1 MTPFWRDPHKRN
13 VLLCALFLLIL
24 VLLFLRHALVPA
36 ADQILGQGYDSRG
49 LTYLW
54 YQTVRGAL
62 GAGHLPLW
70 DGKLFSGYPFLVNP
84 QVGFFY
90 PPAWIPIILPLRL
103 GVSWYAVFHLWLG
116 GLGMVLFVRWMS
128 RSWLGGLLAGLVFTF
143 SAFMAV
149 RLWEG
154 HFGLIATHVWLP
166 WMLLALAWSVGRGNI
181 WPAVIAAVPLALAI
195 LAGHITSL
203 LYVGLIW
210 GFFVIYL
217 LITRPDRW
225 LVIRQAAI
233 MAGVALAL
241 SAVQLAS
248 LVQFTLLSTRAT
260 APSFEFAT
268 DYSLPLAHLIT
279 ILLPEYFGEPVRTGY
294 WSVPT
299 FAELV
304 LYAGILPLLGV
315 ALALRRPTRLTWFY
329 IFVLLTGILL
339 ALGRYGFLYRLFYD
353 LLPPFRLARAPG
365 RAGFL
370 YMFAVAALLGET
382 IGNWQRASTAENKA
396 HLASYWRWLLL
407 AGTAIGAAA
416 LAATGA
422 TFAAQHPTETSGRL
436 WQQIGG
442 WSWALLL
449 FVAGG
454 LLLGG
459 YLTTDSEPRRRAL
472 AAGLVLLVV
481 TDLWLF
487 GLKMVQLSST
497 RTEPFWLTTKEIVGE
512 TYQRIVPWGL
522 NIFWQNGPGEV
533 EMRSVFGYNAL
544 ETSAYQ
550 RFVGSVADPRAT
562 TYDILGAAYV
572 VSQVPVDEYLDGDRP
587 LTLLQTRA
595 GAWVYQRG
603 RVLPIA
609 RLVTNYE
616 VIADETAAVNRIHA
630 PDFDPGRTVILAQEP
645 DCPVGADAA
654 TAGATIVEER
664 NGYWR
669 IETNSDTP
677 ALLVLSES
685 AYPGWRVRVD
695 GETAESLTAY
705 TLIRAVCVP
714 AGAHVVEWSFEPGIF
729 KIGGVIS
736 ALGLL
741 LVGLAVWRV
750 RGYGIINKG
759 KSDNDKI
766 TRNDTS

>member
-1 MTPFWRDPHKRN
+1 MTNLWQNPDKRN
-13 VLLCALFLLIL
+13 ALLCALLLLIL
-24 VLLFLRHALVPA
+24 VLLFLRQALLPA

-54 YQTVRGAL
+54 YQTVREAL
-62 GAGHLPLW
+62 SAGHLPLW

-116 GLGMVLFVRWMS
+116 GLGMVLFVRRMS

-166 WMLLALAWSVGRGNI
+166 WLLLALAWSVERGKV
-181 WPAVIAAVPLALAI
+181 WPALIAAVPLALAI

-203 LYVGLIW
+203 LYVSLIW
-210 GFFVIYL
+210 GIFVIYL

-260 APSFEFAT
+260 TPSFEFAT

-279 ILLPEYFGEPVRTGY
+279 ILLPEYFGEPVRAGY

-299 FAELV
+299 FAELA

-329 IFVLLTGILL
+329 IFVLLIGILL

-353 LLPPFRLARAPG
+353 FLPPFRLARAPG

-370 YMFAVAALLGET
+370 YMFAAAALLGET
-382 IGNWQRASTAENKA
+382 VGNWQRQPAAENKA
-396 HLASYWRWLLL
+396 RLASYWRWLLL
-407 AGTAIGAAA
+407 AGTVTGAAA

-422 TFAAQHPTETSGRL
+422 AFAAQHPTETSGRL

-442 WSWALLL
+442 WAWALLL

-454 LLLGG
+454 LLLWG
-459 YLTTDSEPRRRAL
+459 YLTTDNGQRRRVL
-472 AAGLVLLVV
+472 AAGLVLLVL

-487 GLKMVQLSST
+487 GFKMVQLSST
-497 RTEPFWLTTKEIVGE
+497 RTEPLWLTTKEIVGE
-512 TYQRIVPWGL
+512 TTQRIIPWGL

-533 EMRSVFGYNAL
+533 GLRSVFGYNAL

-550 RFVGSVADPRAT
+550 RLVGSVADPRAT

-572 VSQVPVDEYLDGDRP
+572 VSQVPLDEYVEGDRP
-587 LTLLQTRA
+587 LTLLQEEA
-595 GAWVYQRG
+595 GIWVYERG

-609 RLVTNYE
+609 RLVTDYE
-616 VIADETAAVNRIHA
+616 VIADEVAAVNRVHA
-630 PDFDPGRTVILAQEP
+630 PDFDPGKTVILAQEP
-645 DCPVGADAA
+645 DCAVGPAGE
-654 TAGATIVEER
+654 TAEATIVEER

-669 IETNSDTP
+669 IETNSDSP

-685 AYPGWRVRVD
+685 AYPGWQATVD
-695 GETAESLTAY
+695 GQTADPLTAY

-729 KIGGVIS
+729 RFGGVIS
-736 ALGLL
+736 VLGLL

-750 RGYGIINKG
+750 RVEKVQG
-759 KSDNDKI
+759 
-766 TRNDTS
+766 T